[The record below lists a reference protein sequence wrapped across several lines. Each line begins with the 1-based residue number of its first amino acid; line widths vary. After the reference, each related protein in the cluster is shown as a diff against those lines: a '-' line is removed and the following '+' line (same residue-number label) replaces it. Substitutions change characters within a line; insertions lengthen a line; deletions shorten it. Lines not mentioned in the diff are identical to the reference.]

1 MNLQKLIAAAKE
13 SGENLPALINRL
25 KGKAPAIEGELV
37 GDLVTQAAPKVLRD
51 VEGELAQK
59 VPLMLQQADE
69 VIPTVTNSID
79 NIADDVVNKS
89 KGFSNLQKIGAAT
102 AIGAGA
108 TGLMM
113 SGDDS
118 PQEVKFSPSKE
129 MKQPMSQNITPA
141 PMSKQTEKTNMKSSS
156 SIPVEQA
163 QIEAAIA
170 STSPTVSNAD
180 QEYTDARE
188 QDRNRN
194 MMMGLLK
201 AAQMGGSALAGTK
214 ADTGFADSELTDK
227 NRETTR
233 LKTGRDMAEQVKNQ
247 EEKRKMEDPNSD
259 ISKQA
264 FAMFAT
270 VYPELAA
277 KYPDLSASQ
286 LEKMGMNMGQML
298 AGKQNNEARK
308 ETQALTAEMKRQ
320 ELNTKKENKM
330 LTDKVDAQKSTDKL
344 VSQLYKSDD
353 YKGYQAAKS
362 AEVALDNAI
371 TKGDKTSVGSAF
383 MIYAKIAQGDNSVV
397 RESDMKNL
405 AGSFNYSSPS
415 EMFNKLSAKAQG
427 GNFTP
432 LELTQMKEISKLI
445 QNIKAKHV
453 QQQLSPIQARIT
465 NHGLTA
471 EESIDPAI
479 LRQFQ
484 SNKAPES
491 TTISKK
497 SISLP
502 SKQNPGTMINQ
513 KSTGKK
519 FRVNDD
525 GITAAEI

>member
-37 GDLVTQAAPKVLRD
+37 GDLVTQATPKVLRD

-69 VIPTVTNSID
+69 VLPAITNSVD

-129 MKQPMSQNITPA
+129 MQQPMSQNITPA

-156 SIPVEQA
+156 SIPTEQA

-180 QEYTDARE
+180 QEYEDARE
-188 QDRNRN
+188 QDRSRN

-247 EEKRKMEDPNSD
+247 EEKRKLEDPNSD

-298 AGKQNNEARK
+298 TSKQNNEARK

-320 ELNTKKENKM
+320 ELNTKKENK
-330 LTDKVDAQKSTDKL
+330 TDAQKSTDKL

-371 TKGDKTSVGSAF
+371 AKGDKTSVGSAF

-405 AGSFNYSSPS
+405 AGSFNYTSAS
-415 EMFNKLSAKAQG
+415 EMVNKLSAKAQG

-432 LELTQMKEISKLI
+432 LELNQMKEISKLI

-465 NHGLTA
+465 NHGLTP

-479 LRQFQ
+479 LREFQ